1 VAGGSGTGTETVGTE
16 VVLERGA
23 GAGSVMREWMSGGS
37 TVLFGAS
44 SVGGAAEREKGEERG
59 GEGGSGRRGATRREG
74 GCGAW
79 PRPAGG
85 APTMSRSTVTR
96 TRRARVARR
105 CSDSGTLV
113 LMGGPRW

>member
-59 GEGGSGRRGATRREG
+59 GGGGGEGPAVGVPRGVRAVVGPGPDRRA
-74 GCGAW
+74 A
-79 PRPAGG
+79 PRPCPGR
-85 APTMSRSTVTR
+85 P
-96 TRRARVARR
+96 
-105 CSDSGTLV
+105 
-113 LMGGPRW
+113 